1 MKKKTEKFKLTSR
14 EAFYKSL
21 KIMLEPILTFK
32 NVIEL
37 TLNSKSICFYPQIS
51 IIIFD
56 WPEAATYCLTYKSA
70 MSNFPYH
77 FCLVTRDNLANL
89 DLQMDDMR
97 PRTHVNMQQHF
108 IQGSGKSV

>member
-77 FCLVTRDNLANL
+77 FCLVTRDNLTNIHL
-89 DLQMDDMR
+89 TMDKMKLQ
-97 PRTHVNMQQHF
+97 THENMNF
-108 IQGSGKSV
+108 FFG